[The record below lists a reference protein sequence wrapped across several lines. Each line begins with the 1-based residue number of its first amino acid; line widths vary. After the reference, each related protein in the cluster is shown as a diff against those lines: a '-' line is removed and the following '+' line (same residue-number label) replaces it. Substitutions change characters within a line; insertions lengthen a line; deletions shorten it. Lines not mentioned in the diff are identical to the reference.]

1 MISGFSPVKVRLTT
15 RPDTKL
21 NQRERP
27 MHPLGIIVNPM
38 SGRDVRRVAA
48 RASISAHH
56 DKQQQVTRLVLGAL
70 QNGVKEIYLAKEPFR
85 ISERAVENIPGK
97 DKVKILEFKLKHNA
111 QDTVNAAEK
120 MWAAG
125 CRTFIVLGGDGTNRI
140 VARTCPDAV
149 LLPLST
155 GTNNVFPQMVE
166 ASVAGAAAGLICAGK
181 VPIEAHCYRCKQVH
195 VETED
200 GRTDIALVDA
210 ILLKNDQLGSFLP
223 FSAANIAEIFLAR
236 SEAASVGISP
246 IGGYILPCEAEDAFG
261 VKLRCSAT
269 ASLQLEVPI
278 SPGLYN
284 KIGVESCDKV
294 DLGELMTV
302 AGPGILAFDGDR
314 EIQLKE
320 DQSVTVS
327 IRADGPWIIEPR
339 RIMAAAVKLKV
350 FENTIID

>member
-1 MISGFSPVKVRLTT
+1 
-15 RPDTKL
+15 
-21 NQRERP
+21 

-70 QNGVKEIYLAKEPFR
+70 QNGANEIYLAKEPFR
-85 ISERAVENIPGK
+85 ISERAVENIAEK
-97 DKVKILEFKLKHNA
+97 NQITMLEFKLKHNA
-111 QDTVNAAEK
+111 QDTVTAAEL

-166 ASVAGAAAGLICAGK
+166 ASVAGAAAGLICSGR
-181 VPIEAHCYRCKQVH
+181 VPIEENCYRCKQVR
-195 VETED
+195 VECDD
-200 GRTDIALVDA
+200 GTADIALVDA

-223 FSAANIAEIFLAR
+223 FAASNISEIFLAR

-246 IGGYILPCEAEDAFG
+246 IGGFILPCGAEDTFG
-261 VKLRCSAT
+261 VKLECDEGAD
-269 ASLQLEVPI
+269 LQLEVPI

-284 KIGVESCDKV
+284 RIGIKSCHRV
-294 DLGELMTV
+294 DLGKQMKV
-302 AGPGILAFDGDR
+302 QGPGILAFDGDR
-314 EIQLKE
+314 EIQLGE
-320 DQSVTVS
+320 EQSVTVS
-327 IRADGPWIIEPR
+327 IGADGPWIIEPKR
-339 RIMAAAVKLKV
+339 VMAAAVALKV
-350 FENTIID
+350 FQH